1 MYLEHEFEHV
11 INHDGHPI
19 AVIEGKMIFHV
30 LGSMIGFDWKIS
42 ELWLCDS
49 DSGELFK
56 LNLNCRLG
64 QEIMTWLSGNHD
76 LVVREQVG
84 PH

>member
-11 INHDGHPI
+11 IKHDGHRI
-19 AVIEGKMIFHV
+19 AVIEGRVIFHV
-30 LGSMIGFDWKIS
+30 LDLIEFDWKIS
-42 ELWLCDS
+42 ELWLRDS

-56 LNLNCRLG
+56 LDLNCRLG

-76 LVVREQVG
+76 LVVRQQVG
-84 PH
+84 LH